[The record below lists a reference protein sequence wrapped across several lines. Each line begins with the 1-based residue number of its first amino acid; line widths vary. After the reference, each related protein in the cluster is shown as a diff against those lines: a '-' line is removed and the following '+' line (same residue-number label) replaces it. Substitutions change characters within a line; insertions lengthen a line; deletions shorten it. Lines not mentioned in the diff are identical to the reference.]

1 MIYLMLTSTNNEHRM
16 KNRDKVYHLVYKIY
30 VNDGYI
36 SSKKWKWNN
45 IWKCIYMENIKI
57 KNIKN

>member
-30 VNDGYI
+30 VYINDGYI
-36 SSKKWKWNN
+36 SSKKWK
-45 IWKCIYMENIKI
+45 
-57 KNIKN
+57 